1 MSDEVKNDFLR
12 RWEIDN
18 TKYSTKS
25 NADKTKLKMELKTL
39 DEKQMNL
46 LDAYLDHTIT
56 NEEYTAVKQKIINR
70 LQKIGSDFRLAGQK
84 VCWLWENP
92 WRIITEKTEFL
103 ESSGIRESD
112 PHLSLGKATYYHCT
126 NPASKRGF

>member
-70 LQKIGSDFRLAGQK
+70 KVEINECLKDKAKNRLGLPPRGAKSVLVVGK
-84 VCWLWENP
+84 SVANNH
-92 WRIITEKTEFL
+92 RKNGI
-103 ESSGIRESD
+103 SGIERD
-112 PHLSLGKATYYHCT
+112 TGIG
-126 NPASKRGF
+126 PAS